1 MSNGEEVA
9 LLISELNLE
18 VIDSVPSRFIPFW
31 EPVLKLLSY
40 LLLYLGWSTVA
51 GFNPR
56 VLAVKER
63 LLTLRGYVQ
72 KGKY

>member
-40 LLLYLGWSTVA
+40 LLLYLG
-51 GFNPR
+51 
-56 VLAVKER
+56 
-63 LLTLRGYVQ
+63 
-72 KGKY
+72 

>member
-1 MSNGEEVA
+1 MSNGEGVT

-18 VIDSVPSRFIPFW
+18 VIDSVPSRFFPFW

-56 VLAVKER
+56 ALAVKER
-63 LLTLRGYVQ
+63 PLILKGYVQ
-72 KGKY
+72 KEKY